1 MDATDIPQEHRAR
14 SGQGGQTH
22 FPDSGSKRN
31 LLVVTRGHAF
41 QRDPFYDMFEDNPAI
56 EWSAVEHPAAQLLFN
71 PEAARH
77 FDCYVLYDMPGIQ
90 FVRDGDRKPIFH
102 PPPAFYQQGLLTM
115 LERGTPL
122 VVLHHAIAAW
132 PAWPQWAD
140 IVGGR
145 FHYQP
150 VEQAGQVKPDSGY
163 RLNVTHRISPVSDH
177 PIVAGLESFELT
189 DELYLFEVHT
199 ADIEPLLVSDFSFTD
214 SEFFSARRALEG
226 HMNDRQGWQHPPGS
240 SLVGW
245 VKHYANSP
253 IVYLQ
258 CGDGPAAYR
267 HPQFRQLLYQ
277 AIDWACSAQ
286 ARSWVEQRI
295 AAEHQQ

>member
-1 MDATDIPQEHRAR
+1 MDASDIPEEHQAR
-14 SGQGGQTH
+14 SGRGGQTH
-22 FPDSGSKRN
+22 FPAPGTKRN

-41 QRDPFYDMFEDNPAI
+41 QRDHFYEIFEDNPAI

-71 PEAARH
+71 PEAAKH

-90 FVRDGDRKPIFH
+90 FVREGDRKPIFH
-102 PPPAFYQQGLLTM
+102 PPPAFYQQGLLAM
-115 LERGTPL
+115 LEQGTPL

-150 VEQAGQVKPDSGY
+150 VEQAGKQPDSGY
-163 RLNVTHRISPVSDH
+163 RLNVTHRVSPVSEH
-177 PIVAGLESFELT
+177 PITAGLQPFELT
-189 DELYLFEVHT
+189 DELYLFDVHT
-199 ADIEPLLVSDFSFTD
+199 ADVEPLLVSDFKFTD
-214 SEFFSARRALEG
+214 REFFSAGRALAG
-226 HMNDRQGWQHPPGS
+226 YMNDRKGWQHPPGS
-240 SLVGW
+240 PLIGW

-258 CGDGPAAYR
+258 CGDGPSAYR
-267 HPQFRQLLYQ
+267 HPQFRQLLNN
-277 AIDWACSAQ
+277 AVDWACSAQ
-286 ARSWVEQRI
+286 ARDWVKERI
-295 AAEHQQ
+295 DAR

>member
-1 MDATDIPQEHRAR
+1 MDAADIPEEHRAR

-22 FPDSGSKRN
+22 FPEAGKHN

-41 QRDPFYDMFEDNPAI
+41 QRDPFFELFENNPHV

-102 PPPAFYQQGLLTM
+102 PPPDFYRQGLLAM
-115 LERGTPL
+115 LEQGTPL

-132 PAWPQWAD
+132 PAWPLWAD

-150 VEQAGQVKPDSGY
+150 VEEGGEVKPDSGY

-177 PIVAGLESFELT
+177 PLVAGLESFELT

-199 ADIEPLLVSDFSFTD
+199 DDIEPLLVSDFSFTD

-240 SLVGW
+240 ALIGW

-267 HPQFRQLLYQ
+267 HSQFRQLLDR

-286 ARSWVEQRI
+286 AREWVKQRK
-295 AAEHQQ
+295 ADQQQQ